1 MDELRS
7 YSSVFSR
14 GVFSDIMEYNDYAK
28 LDILLAKYD
37 RSSKRFHTYLDY
49 VRHVYRAI
57 AKKYRCEYV
66 YKNEIINK
74 LLIKN
79 CGLKD
84 SVVINEFR
92 VKDVIVD
99 LALFNGESKA
109 FEIKTEYD
117 TPKRLAHQM
126 EVYTKLFQR
135 CYVVVPSEH
144 FHEYE
149 RSVRR
154 DVGIFVM
161 KMENGKIR
169 LEKEREAL
177 LNCSID
183 ANVLMRTVRTSEYKN
198 IVKSYFGH
206 LPNVSCFDMFEACR
220 RLIATI
226 PQQELCRLFLAE
238 MKKRVNNTQLL
249 KSFPPEIRQVCL
261 SMNLNGKQS
270 DCLLERLNNAITL

>member
-14 GVFSDIMEYNDYAK
+14 GVFSDIMEYNDYAR

-37 RSSKRFHTYLDY
+37 CSSKRFHTYLDY
-49 VRHVYRAI
+49 VRHVYRVI
-57 AKKYRCEYV
+57 VKKYRCEYV

-74 LLIKN
+74 LLIKE
-79 CGLKD
+79 CGSRN

-92 VKDVIVD
+92 VKNAIAD

-126 EVYTKLFQR
+126 EVYSKLFQR
-135 CYVVVPSEH
+135 CYIVVPSEH
-144 FHEYE
+144 LREYK
-149 RSVRR
+149 RSVQD
-154 DVGIFVM
+154 DVGIFIMEV
-161 KMENGKIR
+161 ENGKIR
-169 LEKEREAL
+169 LEKERDAL
-177 LNCSID
+177 LNCCID
-183 ANVLMRTVRTSEYKN
+183 VDVLMRTVRTSEYKN
-198 IVKSYFGH
+198 IVNSYFGH
-206 LPNVSCFDMFEACR
+206 LPNVSCFDMFEECK

-249 KSFPPEIRQVCL
+249 KSIPPEIRQVCL
-261 SMNLNGKQS
+261 SMNLNRKQS